1 MANPNKKYNLLNK
14 SINRNFDKYKKIYN
28 IIYFLEYLY
37 RV

>member
-28 IIYFLEYLY
+28 NLFS
-37 RV
+37 